1 MTETF
6 PTSRRCPDYGIAGH
20 SVGGDPAPG
29 ILSWH
34 ESQPTGDFSSHAPS
48 HLSRSFSGVPA
59 SFLFLQCDEVALL
72 QSLTLKGS
80 RGRWRNLQ
88 CLSGFPCKGA
98 SPKKPQF
105 SVEFDLAWRCQ
116 QLGLEADAG
125 MMLRLCILSSQ
136 EKVHLVVGFQA
147 IEVVSVFPLPRPPSK
162 PDLVNLWGKDRK
174 VGFEIAVKQV
184 RHHNPIRYNMN
195 HHVSNAREQFHLQ
208 GK

>member
-1 MTETF
+1 M
-6 PTSRRCPDYGIAGH
+6 
-20 SVGGDPAPG
+20 GGDPAPG

-34 ESQPTGDFSSHAPS
+34 ESQPTGDFSSHAHS

-105 SVEFDLAWRCQ
+105 SVEFDLAWQCQ
-116 QLGLEADAG
+116 QLGSEVNAG
-125 MMLRLCILSSQ
+125 MTLRLCILSSQ
-136 EKVHLVVGFQA
+136 EKLHLVVGFQA